1 MARSSFNTS
10 PPVLSPNQENQLIR
24 GYSNQDGRLT
34 EVPATGS
41 KLEEL
46 VWIDLVAPSDEEEAR
61 IEKQLGIGIPT
72 RDEMEEIEISSRLY
86 REGGAVFMT
95 AILPAHADGDEPDMQ
110 PVSFVISGQ
119 HLITVRYHEPR
130 AFQTFPQRAARVPMG
145 SETAEGVL
153 IALLEAIVDRLAD
166 ILERAGRDIDDI
178 SRQIFRGDGQ
188 PTQPQNFQTRLETI
202 GRKGDLM
209 SHIRDSLVTLD
220 RLAGFLSQYV
230 TEGNDPRDHRLRV
243 KTLTRDIRSIA
254 DHAGFLSQK
263 ITFLLDAT
271 LGMINIEQNAII
283 KIFSVA
289 AVVFLPPT
297 LIASIYGMNFEH
309 MPELEWLLG
318 YPFAIGLM
326 VLSAILPYLFFKR
339 QGWL

>member
-1 MARSSFNTS
+1 MIRAY
-10 PPVLSPNQENQLIR
+10 LSE
-24 GYSNQDGRLT
+24 GGRLN
-34 EVPATGS
+34 EVQAS
-41 KLEEL
+41 AMKLEGL
-46 VWIDLVAPSDEEEAR
+46 VWIDLVGPSDEEEAQ
-61 IEKQLGIGIPT
+61 IERQLGIGIPT

-86 REGGAVFMT
+86 KEAGALFMT

-110 PVSFVISGQ
+110 PVSFVLSGQ

-130 AFQTFPQRAARVPMG
+130 AFQTFPQRAAKVAVG
-145 SETAEGVL
+145 GETGEGVL

-166 ILERAGRDIDDI
+166 ILERAGRDVDEI
-178 SRQIFRGDGQ
+178 SRKIFRRRGGR
-188 PTQPQNFQTRLETI
+188 PTEAQDFQATLETI
-202 GRKGDLM
+202 GRKGDLT
-209 SHIRDSLVTLD
+209 SNIQDSLVTLD
-220 RLAGFLSQYV
+220 RLAGFLSQHISG
-230 TEGNDPRDHRLRV
+230 EDGPQDHRIRV

-254 DHAGFLSQK
+254 DHAGYLSQK

-309 MPELEWLLG
+309 LPEFEWLLG

-326 VLSAILPYLFFKR
+326 ILSAIMPFLFFKR
-339 QGWL
+339 RGWL